1 MISGKLALGGMSV
14 EFGNAKERFEHL
26 SARSK
31 TLTARQAKLLA
42 EEASIIETL
51 AELYLPELSPEAVS
65 AGLTQLSS
73 KMDDALAAQAEH
85 RRVLAERL
93 ATVPEEVSRKEFLV
107 AEAEGAEER
116 AARGLDGVRREVERE
131 LGERPEH
138 AEAILEHRAVMERRS
153 ILKDRRSRLQT
164 TANVEKFNYEQD
176 RAFAYLQRRAFG
188 EPEYRG
194 GALARRLDGWLARR
208 IDYEVLRRNYRIL
221 RTGPHAIQAEL
232 RTLTERATALE
243 AIIDG
248 HESQVAARTGFIAA
262 LESETK
268 AQESLVEAREALAE
282 SRALY
287 DRLAGEIRAADA
299 NLGRPYEDALATH
312 REFLESRTIRELL
325 EIARSTPDPRDDGLA
340 SDLEKIRS
348 ELTAIGRE
356 LRPVRDQLEE
366 TNTKVT
372 NFSDLVRNAATH
384 FTSRRS
390 YFSEELDVPM
400 LLSKMMDGRTDPA
413 AALAALAT
421 THRKTPLLVA
431 ERASDYDSWFADL
444 SAPYDVELGA
454 VEVREER
461 GTEAESEVVVY
472 DQHGRVL
479 HRRVTKRS

>member
-1 MISGKLALGGMSV
+1 
-14 EFGNAKERFEHL
+14 
-26 SARSK
+26 
-31 TLTARQAKLLA
+31 
-42 EEASIIETL
+42 
-51 AELYLPELSPEAVS
+51 
-65 AGLTQLSS
+65 
-73 KMDDALAAQAEH
+73 
-85 RRVLAERL
+85 
-93 ATVPEEVSRKEFLV
+93 
-107 AEAEGAEER
+107 
-116 AARGLDGVRREVERE
+116 
-131 LGERPEH
+131 
-138 AEAILEHRAVMERRS
+138 MERRS

-413 AALAALAT
+413 SALAALAT